1 MTNVFIDGSA
11 GTTGLRIH
19 DRLAQR
25 PDITLLSLP
34 DDQRK
39 DSAKRKEMLNAADIA
54 FLCLPDAAAIEAATL
69 VENPDTVIIDTSTAH
84 RVDPGWTYGF
94 PEILPDD
101 QAVSTA
107 KRIANPGC
115 HASGF
120 IALVAPLVRGGIL
133 DPAAQLTCFSLTGY
147 SGGGKSMIAQYEN
160 AANQDELLAAPR
172 VYGLSQQHK
181 HLPEMV
187 KMCDLEQAPI
197 FCPTVAPYYA
207 GMEVCVP
214 VFSSQVAGGKAAIEQ
229 AYEQFY
235 ASDTR
240 GVVHFAPEAEAAEGG
255 FLSAAAFAGRD
266 DMQVSVCGTD
276 ERLLL
281 VARFD
286 NLGKGSSGAAIQN
299 MNLVLGVDPTLG
311 LNV

>member
-120 IALVAPLVRGGIL
+120 IALVAPLVRFGVL
-133 DPAAQLTCFSLTGY
+133 DPAAQLTCF
-147 SGGGKSMIAQYEN
+147 
-160 AANQDELLAAPR
+160 
-172 VYGLSQQHK
+172 
-181 HLPEMV
+181 
-187 KMCDLEQAPI
+187 
-197 FCPTVAPYYA
+197 
-207 GMEVCVP
+207 
-214 VFSSQVAGGKAAIEQ
+214 
-229 AYEQFY
+229 
-235 ASDTR
+235 
-240 GVVHFAPEAEAAEGG
+240 
-255 FLSAAAFAGRD
+255 
-266 DMQVSVCGTD
+266 
-276 ERLLL
+276 
-281 VARFD
+281 
-286 NLGKGSSGAAIQN
+286 
-299 MNLVLGVDPTLG
+299 
-311 LNV
+311 